1 METNEQ
7 FKRDRNQSN
16 NAIRHAKKRYFT
28 DNLEASKGN
37 PRKTWS
43 LINELSSR
51 NTGKSSNILEI
62 QVDNR
67 TISTTGDMTEAFN
80 EHFTNI
86 GQVLAQEPKK
96 FLPQK

>member
-1 METNEQ
+1 MWEQ
-7 FKRDRNQSN
+7 FKRARHQAN
-16 NAIRHAKKRYFT
+16 NVINHTKKRYFA

-37 PRKTWS
+37 PHKAWN

-62 QVDNR
+62 QVNSK
-67 TISTTGDMTEAFN
+67 TISTSGDMAKAFN

-86 GQVLAQEPKK
+86 VYSKAFCSELQGC
-96 FLPQK
+96 